1 MEKIKVLIFGVNGYG
16 LKTTYLLDD
25 EKYEVL
31 GFIDNQKAIQN
42 TNVFMKCSC
51 GGNKSLFAGRDL

>member
-31 GFIDNQKAIQN
+31 GFIDNQKAI
-42 TNVFMKCSC
+42 
-51 GGNKSLFAGRDL
+51 

>member
-42 TNVFMKCSC
+42 TNVFMECSC
-51 GGNKSLFAGRDL
+51 GGE